1 MQTTGFAGGRGSMD
15 SYILPPHA
23 GGPFLK
29 LFQYISALPDRGAD
43 TLFLDPGKDMEFLK

>member
-1 MQTTGFAGGRGSMD
+1 MD
-15 SYILPPHA
+15 SCILPPA

-29 LFQYISALPDRGAD
+29 LFKSIPALPDRGAD